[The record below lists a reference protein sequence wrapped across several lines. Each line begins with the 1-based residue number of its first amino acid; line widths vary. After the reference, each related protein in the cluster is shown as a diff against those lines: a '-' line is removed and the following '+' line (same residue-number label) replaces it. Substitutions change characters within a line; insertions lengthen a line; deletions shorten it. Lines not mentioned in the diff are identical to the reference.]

1 MPKDNCWYILA
12 WFTVPISVFGVAIGI
27 PIAVVSEGVSAD
39 AMLVV
44 ILIVAIAII
53 LTLIA
58 LPRAKS
64 SK

>member
-1 MPKDNCWYILA
+1 MSKNNAWYVLA

-27 PIAVVSEGVSAD
+27 PIAVVSEGVSLE

-44 ILIVAIAII
+44 ILIVSIAII

-58 LPRAKS
+58 LPRAKG